1 MKMRFFKITF
11 SYQKSW
17 MIGTS
22 LRKTIISSPPKK
34 ILKKIPD
41 SLIGMKIKIR
51 SGMCPAI
58 DVRSQVSR

>member
-1 MKMRFFKITF
+1 
-11 SYQKSW
+11 